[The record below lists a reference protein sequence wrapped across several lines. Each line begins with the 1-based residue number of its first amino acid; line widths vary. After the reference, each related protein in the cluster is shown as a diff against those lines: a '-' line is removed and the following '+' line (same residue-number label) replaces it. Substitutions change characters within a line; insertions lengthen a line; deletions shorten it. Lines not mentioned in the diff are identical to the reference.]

1 MPTAL
6 NIGPYR
12 SFFVSL
18 DYPEPPHVH
27 VRREKMV
34 AKFWLNPV
42 ALEKAGRFGRTE
54 LNRIAGLVNENRD
67 YLLERWYEFFGRSN

>member
-1 MPTAL
+1 MPTIL
-6 NIGPYR
+6 RKGPYR
-12 SFFVSL
+12 FFFVSL

-42 ALEKAGRFGRTE
+42 TLQKAGGFSRTE
-54 LNRIAGLVNENRD
+54 LNQIAGLVSENRD
-67 YLLERWYEFFGRSN
+67 FILERWYEYFGH